1 VGDRKS
7 VKAMDRSTSQAGHRM
22 GLTENTP
29 AALLT
34 LNSLDVRP
42 NSAVSVEDTEV
53 GLVGSDQNVA
63 VLAPSGSR
71 VLSGFE
77 GESSAA
83 GDRTLVLG
91 PMNATNLSTL
101 RDLLPWLRPQLLGT
115 RTSTGFGDRL
125 GLATPGHVRALRATG
140 GELAPIFAQQSIR
153 EMERTGR
160 SPQEVLDDATWGV
173 FAEGWQEGFGADA
186 DHLKT
191 AEDIDAC
198 VAAGYSF
205 FTFDPGEYVDD
216 GAEAAGASALRTALE
231 DLPWQD
237 LEDLPADLKR
247 RYLDRAFVADGHE
260 IRFDDVSLA
269 RSAVKYGAAVAHVAR
284 LYRHLQLAMGE
295 RDFEVE
301 VSVDETESFTTHAQ
315 HIYIATEL
323 RRLGV
328 RWVSLAPRYVGR
340 FEKGV
345 DYLGDLAEFEKD
357 IEVHAAIARTA
368 SPDGPYKLSLHSGS
382 DKFSIYPAFVHQTWG
397 LAHLKTAGTSYLE
410 ALRTVAALDPGL
422 FREIYAFARRYYE
435 EDRASYHVSAEI
447 ARSPLPGDLGEADL
461 PALLEQFDA
470 REILHVTFGSVL
482 KEARF
487 RDRLFGLLQDH
498 PEDYAADLERRFL
511 RHLKPFANGGSQ

>member
-1 VGDRKS
+1 
-7 VKAMDRSTSQAGHRM
+7 M
-22 GLTENTP
+22 GLTENT
-29 AALLT
+29 ATTLLAL
-34 LNSLDVRP
+34 NGLDVLP
-42 NSAVSVEDTEV
+42 NSAISVEDTEI
-53 GLVGSDQNVA
+53 GLAGSGQRLA

-91 PMNATNLSTL
+91 PMNATNLNAL
-101 RDLLPWLRPQLLGT
+101 RDLLPWLRPRPLGT
-115 RTSTGFGDRL
+115 RTSAGFGDRL
-125 GLATPGHVRALRATG
+125 GLATPGHVRALRAAG
-140 GELAPIFAQQSIR
+140 GGLAPIFAQQSIR

-216 GAEAAGASALRTALE
+216 GAEAAGASALRAALE
-231 DLPWQD
+231 DVPWQD
-237 LEDLPADLKR
+237 LEDLPADMMR
-247 RYLDRAFVADGHE
+247 RYLDSAFEADGHKV
-260 IRFDDVSLA
+260 RFDDVSLA
-269 RSAVKYGAAVAHVAR
+269 RAAVKYGAAVAHVAR
-284 LYRHLQLAMGE
+284 LYRHLRLAMGE
-295 RDFEVE
+295 RAFEVE
-301 VSVDETESFTTHAQ
+301 VSVDETERPTTHAQ
-315 HIYIATEL
+315 HVYISMEL

-328 RWVSLAPRYVGR
+328 RWMSLAPRYVGR

-345 DYLGDLAEFEKD
+345 DYMGDVAGFEED
-357 IEVHAAIARTA
+357 LEVHAAIARTV
-368 SPDGPYKLSLHSGS
+368 SPAGPYKLSLHSGS
-382 DKFSIYPAFVHQTWG
+382 DKFSIYPAFVRQTRG

-410 ALRTVAALDPGL
+410 ALRTVAAIDPGL
-422 FREIYAFARRYYE
+422 FREIYDYSRGRYE
-435 EDRASYHVSAEI
+435 EDRASYHVSASLER
-447 ARSPLPGDLGEADL
+447 AVQPEDVPDEEL
-461 PALLEQFDA
+461 PALVEQFDA

-487 RDRLFGLLQDH
+487 RDRLLGLLRDH
-498 PEDYAADLERRFL
+498 PEHYAAGLEKHFL
-511 RHLKPFANGGSQ
+511 RHLEPFANGGSQ